1 MKGKVALCSHSFHSV
16 ASIFTFNK
24 IVKREGPLCQV
35 VLGLQAKKCRWYE
48 PMLALTCWP
57 VDSWLT
63 CRCCKC
69 LHMIDYI
76 VLRVL
81 VAGDFISLVS
91 TVWLLIPI
99 KEKEKISALN
109 WRLSN
114 VNMMIVT
121 RVHLTSFTILSSYR
135 SCAGGLRVAACKG
148 SNYEGGGPLFSFSSI
163 SLCICR
169 CCYVTVKVRQLG
181 IDLLQNLSGKTPT
194 WPHYWTELTSIWWEY
209 LTL

>member
-1 MKGKVALCSHSFHSV
+1 
-16 ASIFTFNK
+16 
-24 IVKREGPLCQV
+24 
-35 VLGLQAKKCRWYE
+35 
-48 PMLALTCWP
+48 MLALTCWP
-57 VDSWLT
+57 VDSWLIVTIRRKISKLISVMRSQHLLHISNCLNTTSTHIYIVLYRCMYGDVT

-121 RVHLTSFTILSSYR
+121 RVHLTSFTILSSNR

-194 WPHYWTELTSIWWEY
+194 WPHYWTELTLIWWEY